1 MPGALSAPIFAAFSP
16 FSAIATL
23 AVFLALAAGAASCS
37 SAPSATAASAADA
50 GTQPDAGD
58 ADGAVLADAAS
69 ACTPFVPGA
78 DEPHAPT
85 GGDAIVPNR
94 LTADT
99 ASGTVT
105 DQATGVVY
113 ETAPADDLT
122 FDEAACRCHDL
133 RTAGASD
140 WRLPSRFE
148 LDGVVDYVKVI
159 PALSG
164 PAFDPTLFPSA
175 PVSAYWTSTLFA
187 SGNPAQVNLPYVMSL
202 GDGRVEGSFQT
213 GQQRSAGWCVRGGN
227 APPTAIRFTT
237 TEATVT
243 DTWTKLVWQ
252 RGSPPE
258 SQALDHDGAAAYCA
272 ALVLE
277 GAGGYRI
284 PGAKELQTIV
294 APGRRAPAVDT
305 GLFPGTP
312 SLLFHTTAPYSA
324 QPSDTWWFVDFTDG
338 IAVPTTVYPSSG
350 RKAEPVRCVRS
361 LP

>member
-1 MPGALSAPIFAAFSP
+1 MATTTRLTGARIALSFAV
-16 FSAIATL
+16 L
-23 AVFLALAAGAASCS
+23 AALAATAASCS
-37 SAPSATAASAADA
+37 SSPSASPAPAGDA
-50 GTQPDAGD
+50 GTDPDAGD
-58 ADGAVLADAAS
+58 GDGAAPGDAAS

-85 GGDAIVPNR
+85 GSDAIEPNR

-99 ASGTVT
+99 AAGTVT
-105 DQATGVVY
+105 DTKTGVVY
-113 ETAPADDLT
+113 ESAPVDELT
-122 FDEAACRCHDL
+122 YDEAACRCHDL

-148 LDGVVDYVKVI
+148 LDGIVDYVKVI
-159 PALSG
+159 PAISG
-164 PAFDPTLFPSA
+164 PAFAPALFPSA

-187 SGNPAQVNLPYVMSL
+187 SGNPAQVNLPYVLSL
-202 GDGRVEGSFQT
+202 GDGRVEGASQT
-213 GQQRSAGWCVRGGN
+213 GQQRSATWCVRGGN
-227 APPTAIRFTT
+227 APPTPTRFTT
-237 TEATVT
+237 TTETVT
-243 DTWTKLVWQ
+243 DTWTRLVWQ

-277 GAGGYRI
+277 GTGGYRI

-294 APGRRAPAVDT
+294 AAGRRAPAIDT
-305 GLFPGTP
+305 GLFPSTP

-338 IAVPTTVYPSSG
+338 IAVPTTVYPSSS